1 MGWRIIM
8 NDYIYKIYDSKF
20 DLIGTIESLEPALI
34 FIKGLYTQWYNEPEL
49 TFLIKKEK
57 RKNDE

>member
-1 MGWRIIM
+1 M
-8 NDYIYKIYDSKF
+8 NNQIYKIYDSKF
-20 DLIGTIESLEPALI
+20 NLIGTIESLETALI